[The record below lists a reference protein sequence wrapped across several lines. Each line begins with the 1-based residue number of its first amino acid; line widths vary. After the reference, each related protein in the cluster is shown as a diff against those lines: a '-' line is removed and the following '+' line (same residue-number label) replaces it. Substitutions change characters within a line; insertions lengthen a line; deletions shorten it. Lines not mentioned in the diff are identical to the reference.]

1 MQSTP
6 PGFFLRH
13 PPVFSYYMQSI
24 FPYITPLVYP
34 VSRNRIR
41 MIMMAMEIFTKE
53 DLTRFQCFFSGRPR
67 CPNYLPR
74 PARKK
79 TLTSL

>member
-1 MQSTP
+1 MLSTP
-6 PGFFLRH
+6 PVFFFRH

-41 MIMMAMEIFTKE
+41 MIMMAMEISTKE
-53 DLTRFQCFFSGRPR
+53 DLTKISMFFF
-67 CPNYLPR
+67 LP
-74 PARKK
+74 PALPK
-79 TLTSL
+79 

>member
-41 MIMMAMEIFTKE
+41 MIN
-53 DLTRFQCFFSGRPR
+53 DGDGNLYQGRPQKDFNVFFR
-67 CPNYLPR
+67 AALIIYELVE
-74 PARKK
+74 PAW
-79 TLTSL
+79 L